1 MKFSEQLF
9 RFMAIIA
16 MVGVIATIGGLE
28 HHMFGFG
35 RCVLQ
40 SGFFM
45 LLAIFCHEQAEVAR
59 RATRRRRRKA
69 GNK

>member
-9 RFMAIIA
+9 RFLAVTAI
-16 MVGVIATIGGLE
+16 VGVIGTIGGLE

-35 RCVLQ
+35 RCILQ

-45 LLAIFCHEQAEVAR
+45 LLAIFCHEQAEAAH
-59 RATRRRRRKA
+59 RATRRRKRKA
-69 GNK
+69 VK

>member
-1 MKFSEQLF
+1 MKENTY

-16 MVGVIATIGGLE
+16 VVGVIGTVGGLE

-35 RCVLQ
+35 RAILQ

-45 LLAIFCHEQAEVAR
+45 LLAIFCHEQAEAAH
-59 RATRRRRRKA
+59 RAARRRKVR
-69 GNK
+69 K